1 MTKPGSLLRLSA
13 QRIAIIESDPFPPAL
28 VKPEQIKC
36 QNEEKTRRASGR
48 EKVQRNANGLGI
60 LLVKCSRRNVE
71 LPCERQRWGDHK
83 ANKIDKVKQ
92 RPSARPC

>member
-13 QRIAIIESDPFPPAL
+13 QCIAIIEVTPFPPAL
-28 VKPEQIKC
+28 VKPEQIEY
-36 QNEEKTRRASGR
+36 QVEEKTRRASER

-71 LPCERQRWGDHK
+71 LPCERRRWDDRK
-83 ANKIDKVKQ
+83 AINKT
-92 RPSARPC
+92 S